1 MHESKVLC
9 SEVKIGVRFGLFFCK
24 KSFHFRHNFFFF
36 RGDFGEFFAAMASD
50 EVSSAICGRGSPR
63 DFAVA
68 WCKLG
73 VLPVQ

>member
-36 RGDFGEFFAAMASD
+36 RRDFGEFFVEA
-50 EVSSAICGRGSPR
+50 VSGAIFGRGFFSG
-63 DFAVA
+63 FAVA
-68 WCKLG
+68 WCNL
-73 VLPVQ
+73 VALPVQ